1 MSVARPTVPDVSAP
15 EDQTTTAPASV
26 LQRLLAVG
34 IAEDRAKIW
43 VTGGGVRVDD
53 ETVLD
58 PTVQAPGPAKI
69 TRHY

>member
-1 MSVARPTVPDVSAP
+1 VPDVSAP

-26 LQRLLAVG
+26 LQRLLAAG
-34 IAEDRAKIW
+34 IAEDRARSW
-43 VTGGGVRVDD
+43 VTSGGVRVNG

-69 TRHY
+69 TLHS